1 MNIVMMQLIILVP
14 HFDNFVTRIE
24 ATSDSVISR
33 HSHSCAVWQ
42 CHFTTQSFLCG
53 LNYYAV

>member
-33 HSHSCAVWQ
+33 HSHSCAVWIIMLFNRWRYNEFVE
-42 CHFTTQSFLCG
+42 H
-53 LNYYAV
+53 